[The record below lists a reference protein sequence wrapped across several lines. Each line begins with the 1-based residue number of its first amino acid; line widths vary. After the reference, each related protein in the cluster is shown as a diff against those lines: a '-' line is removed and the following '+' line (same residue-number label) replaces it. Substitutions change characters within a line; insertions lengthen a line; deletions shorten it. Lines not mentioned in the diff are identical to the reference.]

1 MTNKHELI
9 PRDWQVSD
17 YCAKLGWY
25 LVTIPA
31 GSKGPTRFG
40 WQQPEK
46 ALSDPDAA
54 RLYYEQNP
62 NHNVGLLHGASGT
75 CAVDIDNVEHTKMI
89 FEELGIAFSELMQ
102 SAPQIIG
109 RENRGK
115 LIFKAPPD
123 LITHKISWPVQDDPR
138 KTEVVFELRAGAV
151 QDVLPPSIHP
161 DTGRPYEWAGR
172 SIFDGLP
179 DLPTQL
185 LTLWREWDKFRPQM
199 SAICPWRREPEF
211 QPPRRPR
218 PKGDG
223 TSVIDA
229 FNQAHDMHS
238 LLVQYGY
245 KQTAKDRYLSPNSTS
260 GLAGVKLFKDGRAYS
275 HHASDP
281 FDNAHTFDAF
291 ELFLQFEHQGNV
303 RKAVRKAARDAG
315 LGNSE
320 TIATI
325 KSGLEAGMLEPRTAA
340 PRASDSQQGT
350 YAVRKPDM
358 SLLENPRADAPIFD
372 PVRLFGKDWGDWVRT
387 AAEGGAAPADYTAA
401 TLLSVAGSLIGNARW
416 VKVSHSWQEP
426 PLVWTMLIGN
436 PSAGKT
442 PGAKPVRRAL
452 AEIERNERNRVASQ
466 IEAWEKEA
474 ALCKLKLSAW
484 QTDAKKALTDGSEP
498 PPEPD
503 GPGPRPWSPRLSL
516 SDTTIE
522 AAAQVLAS
530 QPKGLLINRD
540 ELAGVLGNL
549 TRYANGGSDGPF
561 YLEGYT
567 GGSFA
572 SERKGS
578 GSIYVSRLSL
588 TLTGTIQPERLATL
602 LLKAEDDGMLA
613 RFIPIFPELVPVGVS
628 EVPEDFLFS
637 EEAFRK
643 LHRLKMVPS
652 DIDKP
657 NGDLRPLF
665 VHFTEKSLAAMTD
678 FRRYCRELEGQHY
691 GLMIS
696 HIGKLPGMAA
706 RLSLILAYLDWAAGD
721 IGLGEPI
728 EIESDVFNRATD
740 FCRDY
745 VVPMA
750 SRAYAE
756 AATPPAERAAM
767 SLAHLI
773 REERLTDLN
782 PRVISRRNRSG
793 LKDAREVKA
802 AIAILVDAHWLTE
815 HTEKTAGAPKTVWV
829 VNPQVF
835 N

>member
-1 MTNKHELI
+1 MNAPHESTGALKAALEYGKRGWPVFQTFI
-9 PRDWQVSD
+9 QGGKLLPASAAKDGGPRWDATTDPKEIKRRW
-17 YCAKLGWY
+17 
-25 LVTIPA
+25 TI
-31 GSKGPTRFG
+31 
-40 WQQPEK
+40 
-46 ALSDPDAA
+46 
-54 RLYYEQNP
+54 NP
-62 NHNVGLLHGASGT
+62 NAGVAIATGQTARILV
-75 CAVDIDNVEHTKMI
+75 VDIDTIKGHGEDGYASLA
-89 FEELGIAFSELMQ
+89 ELESSNGLIPLTISAATPSGGQHLYFKYPAGRNIGNGTNKIAKGIDH
-102 SAPQIIG
+102 
-109 RENRGK
+109 RGDGGYVN
-115 LIFKAPPD
+115 AVPSVRP
-123 LITHKISWPVQDDPR
+123 
-138 KTEVVFELRAGAV
+138 AGAYSWEYPIEFL
-151 QDVLPPSIHP
+151 DPADCPEWLLNLMEKKPPPTLSERAMPPSP
-161 DTGRPYEWAGR
+161 LKVTTASRWADAALTAEVSALWATPTGQRNH
-172 SIFDGLP
+172 
-179 DLPTQL
+179 QL
-185 LTLWREWDKFRPQM
+185 NK
-199 SAICPWRREPEF
+199 S
-211 QPPRRPR
+211 
-218 PKGDG
+218 
-223 TSVIDA
+223 A
-229 FNQAHDMHS
+229 FNLGQIVAGGGLDRVTVEQEM
-238 LLVQYGY
+238 
-245 KQTAKDRYLSPNSTS
+245 TA
-260 GLAGVKLFKDGRAYS
+260 
-275 HHASDP
+275 
-281 FDNAHTFDAF
+281 
-291 ELFLQFEHQGNV
+291 
-303 RKAVRKAARDAG
+303 AAKDAG
-315 LGNSE
+315 LESGE

-325 KSGLEAGMLEPRTAA
+325 KSGLEAGMREPRTAA
-340 PRASDSQQGT
+340 PRASDSQPKPST
-350 YAVRKPDM
+350 IRKPDM
-358 SLLENPRADAPIFD
+358 SLLDNPRADAPIFD

-426 PLVWTMLIGN
+426 PLIWTMLIGN

-452 AEIERNERNRVASQ
+452 VEIEQEARKSIASE

-484 QTDAKKALTDGSEP
+484 QADAKRAFAKGGEP

-530 QPKGLLINRD
+530 QPKGLLVNRD

-613 RFIPIFPELVPVGVS
+613 RFMPIFPELVPVGVS

-637 EEAFRK
+637 QEALLK
-643 LHRLKMVPS
+643 LHRLKMVS
-652 DIDKP
+652 VDIDNP
-657 NGDLRPLF
+657 DADLRPLF

-721 IGLGEPI
+721 VGLGEPL
-728 EIESDVFNRATD
+728 EIELDVFNRATD

-773 REERLTDLN
+773 LEERLTDLN

-815 HTEKTAGAPKTVWV
+815 HSIETAGAPKTVWV

>member
-1 MTNKHELI
+1 
-9 PRDWQVSD
+9 
-17 YCAKLGWY
+17 
-25 LVTIPA
+25 
-31 GSKGPTRFG
+31 
-40 WQQPEK
+40 
-46 ALSDPDAA
+46 
-54 RLYYEQNP
+54 
-62 NHNVGLLHGASGT
+62 
-75 CAVDIDNVEHTKMI
+75 
-89 FEELGIAFSELMQ
+89 
-102 SAPQIIG
+102 
-109 RENRGK
+109 
-115 LIFKAPPD
+115 
-123 LITHKISWPVQDDPR
+123 
-138 KTEVVFELRAGAV
+138 
-151 QDVLPPSIHP
+151 
-161 DTGRPYEWAGR
+161 
-172 SIFDGLP
+172 
-179 DLPTQL
+179 
-185 LTLWREWDKFRPQM
+185 
-199 SAICPWRREPEF
+199 
-211 QPPRRPR
+211 
-218 PKGDG
+218 
-223 TSVIDA
+223 
-229 FNQAHDMHS
+229 
-238 LLVQYGY
+238 
-245 KQTAKDRYLSPNSTS
+245 
-260 GLAGVKLFKDGRAYS
+260 
-275 HHASDP
+275 
-281 FDNAHTFDAF
+281 
-291 ELFLQFEHQGNV
+291 
-303 RKAVRKAARDAG
+303 
-315 LGNSE
+315 
-320 TIATI
+320 
-325 KSGLEAGMLEPRTAA
+325 
-340 PRASDSQQGT
+340 
-350 YAVRKPDM
+350 
-358 SLLENPRADAPIFD
+358 
-372 PVRLFGKDWGDWVRT
+372 
-387 AAEGGAAPADYTAA
+387 
-401 TLLSVAGSLIGNARW
+401 
-416 VKVSHSWQEP
+416 
-426 PLVWTMLIGN
+426 MLIGN

-452 AEIERNERNRVASQ
+452 AEIEHNERNRMASE

-484 QTDAKKALTDGSEP
+484 QADAKKAFAKGSEP

-530 QPKGLLINRD
+530 QPKGLLVNRD

-613 RFIPIFPELVPVGVS
+613 RFMPIFPELVPVGVS

-637 EEAFRK
+637 QEALLK
-643 LHRLKMVPS
+643 LHRLKMVS
-652 DIDKP
+652 VDIDNP
-657 NGDLRPLF
+657 DADLRPLF

-721 IGLGEPI
+721 VGLGEPL
-728 EIESDVFNRATD
+728 EIELDVFNRATD

-773 REERLTDLN
+773 LEERLTDLN

-815 HTEKTAGAPKTVWV
+815 HSIETAGAPKTVWV

>member
-1 MTNKHELI
+1 MSTQHGTNGMLEAALDYAKRGWPVFQICIQNGKLLPASATKNGS
-9 PRDWQVSD
+9 PRWDATTDPEEIKRRWTYNPYAGV
-17 YCAKLGWY
+17 AIATGRTAGI
-25 LVTIPA
+25 LV
-31 GSKGPTRFG
+31 
-40 WQQPEK
+40 
-46 ALSDPDAA
+46 
-54 RLYYEQNP
+54 
-62 NHNVGLLHGASGT
+62 
-75 CAVDIDNVEHTKMI
+75 VDIDTHEGHGKDGYASLAKLEASNEAITNTPSVATPSGGRHLYFNYPAGCNIGNGASKIATGIDHRGDGGYVNAVPSVRHDGTYSWEKPI
-89 FEELGIAFSELMQ
+89 GLFEPVDCPNWLLDLMEKKPQQTLSELAMPSSKLRATAFSRWADAALTTEVTALS
-102 SAPQIIG
+102 SAPKGQRNHQLNKSAFSLGQIVAGGGLDHILVE
-109 RENRGK
+109 RE
-115 LIFKAPPD
+115 LILA
-123 LITHKISWPVQDDPR
+123 
-138 KTEVVFELRAGAV
+138 
-151 QDVLPPSIHP
+151 
-161 DTGRPYEWAGR
+161 
-172 SIFDGLP
+172 
-179 DLPTQL
+179 
-185 LTLWREWDKFRPQM
+185 
-199 SAICPWRREPEF
+199 
-211 QPPRRPR
+211 
-218 PKGDG
+218 
-223 TSVIDA
+223 
-229 FNQAHDMHS
+229 
-238 LLVQYGY
+238 
-245 KQTAKDRYLSPNSTS
+245 AKD
-260 GLAGVKLFKDGRAYS
+260 V
-275 HHASDP
+275 
-281 FDNAHTFDAF
+281 
-291 ELFLQFEHQGNV
+291 
-303 RKAVRKAARDAG
+303 G
-315 LGNSE
+315 LGNGE
-320 TIATI
+320 TLATI

-340 PRASDSQQGT
+340 PPANDSQPMPS
-350 YAVRKPDM
+350 AVRKPDM
-358 SLLENPRADAPIFD
+358 SLLEKSRADAPKFD
-372 PVRLFGKDWGDWVRT
+372 PIKLFGMGWGDWVRT

-416 VKVSHSWQEP
+416 VKVSDSWQEP
-426 PLVWTMLIGN
+426 PLIWTMLIGN

-452 AEIERNERNRVASQ
+452 VEIEQDARKLISIEN
-466 IEAWEKEA
+466 EAWEKEN
-474 ALCKLKLSAW
+474 ALYKLKHSAW
-484 QTDAKKALTDGSEP
+484 QTKAKQAFSKASEP
-498 PPEPD
+498 PPEPE
-503 GPGPRPWSPRLSL
+503 GPGPRPLSPRLSL

-628 EVPEDFLFS
+628 TKQEDVYFS
-637 EEAFRK
+637 RDALLK
-643 LHRLKMVPS
+643 LHELKMVPVN
-652 DIDKP
+652 IDKP
-657 NGDLRPLF
+657 DDDLRPLF
-665 VHFTEKSLAAMTD
+665 VNFTEKSLEAMTD
-678 FRRYCRELEGQHY
+678 FRRYCRELEGQHC

-706 RLSLILAYLDWAAGD
+706 RLSLILAYLDWAAD
-721 IGLGEPI
+721 KVGLGEPV
-728 EIESDVFNRATD
+728 EINLDIFNRAKT

-815 HTEKTAGAPKTVWV
+815 HSEKTAGAPKTVWF
-829 VNPQVF
+829 VNPLVF

>member
-1 MTNKHELI
+1 MVGPLEAALEYAKRGWPVFQTFIQNGKLLPASSAKDGG
-9 PRDWQVSD
+9 PRWDATTDPEEIKRRW
-17 YCAKLGWY
+17 
-25 LVTIPA
+25 TI
-31 GSKGPTRFG
+31 
-40 WQQPEK
+40 
-46 ALSDPDAA
+46 
-54 RLYYEQNP
+54 NP
-62 NHNVGLLHGASGT
+62 NAGVGIATGRRAGILVIDIDTTEGHGDDGYASLAELEACNGFIPDTLSVTTPSGGQHLYFNYPEDGKIGNGASKIAKGIDHRGDGGYVNAVPSVRPDGRYIWEHPIGLFEPAECPNWLLNLMEKKPPPTLSGPSMPPSPLKVTEASRWADVAFKAEVTALWGT
-75 CAVDIDNVEHTKMI
+75 PSGQRNNQLNTS
-89 FEELGIAFSELMQ
+89 AFSLGQIVAGGGLDRVTVEQEL
-102 SAPQIIG
+102 
-109 RENRGK
+109 
-115 LIFKAPPD
+115 
-123 LITHKISWPVQDDPR
+123 
-138 KTEVVFELRAGAV
+138 
-151 QDVLPPSIHP
+151 
-161 DTGRPYEWAGR
+161 
-172 SIFDGLP
+172 
-179 DLPTQL
+179 
-185 LTLWREWDKFRPQM
+185 
-199 SAICPWRREPEF
+199 
-211 QPPRRPR
+211 
-218 PKGDG
+218 
-223 TSVIDA
+223 
-229 FNQAHDMHS
+229 
-238 LLVQYGY
+238 
-245 KQTAKDRYLSPNSTS
+245 TA
-260 GLAGVKLFKDGRAYS
+260 
-275 HHASDP
+275 
-281 FDNAHTFDAF
+281 
-291 ELFLQFEHQGNV
+291 
-303 RKAVRKAARDAG
+303 AATNAG

-325 KSGLEAGMLEPRTAA
+325 KSGLEAGMRQPRTAA
-340 PRASDSQQGT
+340 PRASDSQIKPST
-350 YAVRKPDM
+350 VRKPDM
-358 SLLENPRADAPIFD
+358 SLLENPRANAPKFD
-372 PVRLFGKDWGDWVRT
+372 PVRLFGREWGDWVRT
-387 AAEGGAAPADYTAA
+387 AAEGSAAPADYTAA

-416 VKVSHSWQEP
+416 AKVSHSWQEP
-426 PLVWTMLIGN
+426 PLIWTMLIGN

-452 AEIERNERNRVASQ
+452 AEIEHNERNCVANE

-474 ALCKLKLSAW
+474 ALCKLKHSAW
-484 QTDAKKALTDGSEP
+484 QSKAKKAFAKGGEP

-503 GPGPRPWSPRLSL
+503 GPGPRPWSTRLSL

-530 QPKGLLINRD
+530 QPKGLLVNRD

-561 YLEGYT
+561 YLEGYN

-628 EVPEDFLFS
+628 KVPEDFLFS
-637 EEAFRK
+637 KEALLK

-652 DIDKP
+652 DIGKP
-657 NGDLRPLF
+657 DADLRPLF

-678 FRRYCRELEGQHY
+678 FRCYCRELEGQHY

-721 IGLGEPI
+721 VGLGEPL
-728 EIESDVFNRATD
+728 EIELDVFNRATD

-756 AATPPAERAAM
+756 AARPPAERAAM

-793 LKDAREVKA
+793 LKDTREVKA
-802 AIAILVDAHWLTE
+802 AISILVDAHWLTE
-815 HTEKTAGAPKTVWV
+815 YTEKTAGAPKTIWV

-835 N
+835 D

>member
-1 MTNKHELI
+1 MVGPLEAALEYAKRGWPVFQTFIQNGKLLPASSAKDGG
-9 PRDWQVSD
+9 PRWDATTDPEEIKWR
-17 YCAKLGWY
+17 W
-25 LVTIPA
+25 TI
-31 GSKGPTRFG
+31 
-40 WQQPEK
+40 
-46 ALSDPDAA
+46 
-54 RLYYEQNP
+54 NP
-62 NHNVGLLHGASGT
+62 NAGVGIATGRTAGILVIDIDTAEGHGDDGYASLAELEACNGVIPDTLSVTTPSGGQHLYFNYPEEGYIGNGASKIAKGIDHRGDGGYVN
-75 CAVDIDNVEHTKMI
+75 AVPSVRPDGRYSWEHPI
-89 FEELGIAFSELMQ
+89 GLFEPADCPDWLLNLIKKKPPPTLSERAMPPSPLKVTEASRWADVALTAEVTALWATPSGQRNNQLNTSAFSLG
-102 SAPQIIG
+102 QIVAG
-109 RENRGK
+109 GGLDRLTVEQK
-115 LIFKAPPD
+115 L
-123 LITHKISWPVQDDPR
+123 
-138 KTEVVFELRAGAV
+138 
-151 QDVLPPSIHP
+151 
-161 DTGRPYEWAGR
+161 
-172 SIFDGLP
+172 
-179 DLPTQL
+179 
-185 LTLWREWDKFRPQM
+185 
-199 SAICPWRREPEF
+199 
-211 QPPRRPR
+211 
-218 PKGDG
+218 
-223 TSVIDA
+223 
-229 FNQAHDMHS
+229 
-238 LLVQYGY
+238 
-245 KQTAKDRYLSPNSTS
+245 TA
-260 GLAGVKLFKDGRAYS
+260 
-275 HHASDP
+275 
-281 FDNAHTFDAF
+281 
-291 ELFLQFEHQGNV
+291 
-303 RKAVRKAARDAG
+303 AATNAG
-315 LGNSE
+315 LGTSE

-325 KSGLEAGMLEPRTAA
+325 KSGLEAGMRQPRTAA
-340 PRASDSQQGT
+340 PCVSDSQIKPST
-350 YAVRKPDM
+350 VRKPDM
-358 SLLENPRADAPIFD
+358 SLLENPRADAPKFD
-372 PVRLFGKDWGDWVRT
+372 PVRLFGREWGDWVRT

-426 PLVWTMLIGN
+426 PLIWTMLIGN

-452 AEIERNERNRVASQ
+452 AEIEHNERKRMASE

-474 ALCKLKLSAW
+474 ALCKLKHSAW
-484 QTDAKKALTDGSEP
+484 QSEAKKAFAKGSEP

-530 QPKGLLINRD
+530 QPKGLLVNRD

-628 EVPEDFLFS
+628 KVPPDFLFS
-637 EEAFRK
+637 EEALLK

-652 DIDKP
+652 DINKP
-657 NGDLRPLF
+657 DADLRPLF
-665 VHFTEKSLAAMTD
+665 VQFTEKSLAAMTD

-706 RLSLILAYLDWAAGD
+706 RLSLIIAYLDWAAGD
-721 IGLGEPI
+721 VGLGEPL
-728 EIESDVFNRATD
+728 EIELDVFNRATD

-773 REERLTDLN
+773 LEERLTDLN

-793 LKDAREVKA
+793 LKDTREVKA

>member
-1 MTNKHELI
+1 MNAPHERTGALKAALEYGKRGWPVFQTVIQGGKFLPASAAKDGGPRWDATTDPQEIKRRWTIKPNAGVGIATGQTAGILVIDIDTMKGHGEDGYASLAELEACNGLI
-9 PRDWQVSD
+9 PDTLS
-17 YCAKLGWY
+17 
-25 LVTIPA
+25 VTTPSGGRHLYFKYPA
-31 GSKGPTRFG
+31 GCNIGNGASKIAKGIDHRGDGGYVNAVPSVRPDGAYSWEHPIGLFEPADCPD
-40 WQQPEK
+40 WLLNLLEK
-46 ALSDPDAA
+46 KPPQTLSERAMPPSPLKVTTASRWADAA
-54 RLYYEQNP
+54 LQDE
-62 NHNVGLLHGASGT
+62 VTALW
-75 CAVDIDNVEHTKMI
+75 V
-89 FEELGIAFSELMQ
+89 
-102 SAPQIIG
+102 APEGQ
-109 RENRGK
+109 RN
-115 LIFKAPPD
+115 D
-123 LITHKISWPVQDDPR
+123 
-138 KTEVVFELRAGAV
+138 
-151 QDVLPPSIHP
+151 
-161 DTGRPYEWAGR
+161 
-172 SIFDGLP
+172 
-179 DLPTQL
+179 QL
-185 LTLWREWDKFRPQM
+185 N
-199 SAICPWRREPEF
+199 
-211 QPPRRPR
+211 
-218 PKGDG
+218 
-223 TSVIDA
+223 TSA
-229 FNQAHDMHS
+229 FNLGQIVAGGGLDRVTVEQE
-238 LLVQYGY
+238 L
-245 KQTAKDRYLSPNSTS
+245 TA
-260 GLAGVKLFKDGRAYS
+260 
-275 HHASDP
+275 
-281 FDNAHTFDAF
+281 
-291 ELFLQFEHQGNV
+291 
-303 RKAVRKAARDAG
+303 AAKDAG

-340 PRASDSQQGT
+340 PRANDSQQGT

-372 PVRLFGKDWGDWVRT
+372 PVRLFGREWGDWVRT

-426 PLVWTMLIGN
+426 PLIWTMLIGN

-452 AEIERNERNRVASQ
+452 AEIEHNERKRMASE

-484 QTDAKKALTDGSEP
+484 QTDAKKTFAKGGEP
-498 PPEPD
+498 TPEPD

-530 QPKGLLINRD
+530 QPKGLLVNRD

-628 EVPEDFLFS
+628 KVPPDFLFS
-637 EEAFRK
+637 EEALLK

-652 DIDKP
+652 DINKP
-657 NGDLRPLF
+657 DADLRPLF

-706 RLSLILAYLDWAAGD
+706 RLSLIIAYLDWAAGD
-721 IGLGEPI
+721 VGLGEPL
-728 EIESDVFNRATD
+728 EIELDVFNRATD

-773 REERLTDLN
+773 LEERLTDLN

-793 LKDAREVKA
+793 LKDTREVKA

>member
-89 FEELGIAFSELMQ
+89 FEELGIDFSELMQ

-179 DLPTQL
+179 ELPTQL
-185 LTLWREWDKFRPQM
+185 LILWREWDKFRPQM

-325 KSGLEAGMLEPRTAA
+325 KSGLEAGMLEPRRTFEELVAA
-340 PRASDSQQGT
+340 AKELTNGDMGEVE
-350 YAVRKPDM
+350 AV
-358 SLLENPRADAPIFD
+358 
-372 PVRLFGKDWGDWVRT
+372 
-387 AAEGGAAPADYTAA
+387 
-401 TLLSVAGSLIGNARW
+401 
-416 VKVSHSWQEP
+416 
-426 PLVWTMLIGN
+426 
-436 PSAGKT
+436 
-442 PGAKPVRRAL
+442 
-452 AEIERNERNRVASQ
+452 
-466 IEAWEKEA
+466 
-474 ALCKLKLSAW
+474 
-484 QTDAKKALTDGSEP
+484 
-498 PPEPD
+498 
-503 GPGPRPWSPRLSL
+503 
-516 SDTTIE
+516 TIE
-522 AAAQVLAS
+522 AAALTPIQRNQVFREIKQATKIPIGTLKEQIRGEINDDPDHLDLANVTLDKIGRENIICTSAFVWRWSDCGVWKQQNDRAVKQEVQAVINDQTVKVTSS
-530 QPKGLLINRD
+530 QVNGVTDVLKSEIFSSDHEFNQGNPESVNCENGELELDRMDWVLLPHCREHYRTTQIPVTYDPQAKAPRFQVFLKQIFRD
-540 ELAGVLGNL
+540 DPDQLDKIASVLELMGYSLMSHAQHERFVMLIGPGANGKSVLLAVLEALLGAKNVAGVQPANFDNRFQRAHLHQKLANIVTELKQGEVIADAALKAITSGEPATVEHKHKDPFVIRPFSTCWFGTNHMPRTLDFSEALFRRATILTFNRTFSSGEQDPNLKETLIKELPGILNMCLDAYRFALIIDFAKPQSSDAAKTEWRLEADQVEQFVEESCVPQCDARAKVGDVFKAYIFWADDNGIKKTMAQKGFRDRL
-549 TRYANGGSDGPF
+549 TRLGYGTDRDRANR
-561 YLEGYT
+561 YVT
-567 GGSFA
+567 G
-572 SERKGS
+572 
-578 GSIYVSRLSL
+578 L
-588 TLTGTIQPERLATL
+588 TLTDQPL
-602 LLKAEDDGMLA
+602 
-613 RFIPIFPELVPVGVS
+613 
-628 EVPEDFLFS
+628 
-637 EEAFRK
+637 
-643 LHRLKMVPS
+643 
-652 DIDKP
+652 
-657 NGDLRPLF
+657 NG
-665 VHFTEKSLAAMTD
+665 
-678 FRRYCRELEGQHY
+678 
-691 GLMIS
+691 
-696 HIGKLPGMAA
+696 
-706 RLSLILAYLDWAAGD
+706 
-721 IGLGEPI
+721 
-728 EIESDVFNRATD
+728 
-740 FCRDY
+740 
-745 VVPMA
+745 
-750 SRAYAE
+750 
-756 AATPPAERAAM
+756 
-767 SLAHLI
+767 
-773 REERLTDLN
+773 
-782 PRVISRRNRSG
+782 
-793 LKDAREVKA
+793 
-802 AIAILVDAHWLTE
+802 
-815 HTEKTAGAPKTVWV
+815 
-829 VNPQVF
+829 
-835 N
+835 

>member
-1 MTNKHELI
+1 M
-9 PRDWQVSD
+9 
-17 YCAKLGWY
+17 
-25 LVTIPA
+25 
-31 GSKGPTRFG
+31 
-40 WQQPEK
+40 
-46 ALSDPDAA
+46 
-54 RLYYEQNP
+54 
-62 NHNVGLLHGASGT
+62 
-75 CAVDIDNVEHTKMI
+75 
-89 FEELGIAFSELMQ
+89 
-102 SAPQIIG
+102 
-109 RENRGK
+109 
-115 LIFKAPPD
+115 
-123 LITHKISWPVQDDPR
+123 
-138 KTEVVFELRAGAV
+138 
-151 QDVLPPSIHP
+151 
-161 DTGRPYEWAGR
+161 
-172 SIFDGLP
+172 
-179 DLPTQL
+179 
-185 LTLWREWDKFRPQM
+185 
-199 SAICPWRREPEF
+199 
-211 QPPRRPR
+211 
-218 PKGDG
+218 
-223 TSVIDA
+223 
-229 FNQAHDMHS
+229 
-238 LLVQYGY
+238 
-245 KQTAKDRYLSPNSTS
+245 
-260 GLAGVKLFKDGRAYS
+260 
-275 HHASDP
+275 
-281 FDNAHTFDAF
+281 
-291 ELFLQFEHQGNV
+291 
-303 RKAVRKAARDAG
+303 
-315 LGNSE
+315 
-320 TIATI
+320 
-325 KSGLEAGMLEPRTAA
+325 
-340 PRASDSQQGT
+340 
-350 YAVRKPDM
+350 
-358 SLLENPRADAPIFD
+358 
-372 PVRLFGKDWGDWVRT
+372 RLFGKDWGDWVRT

-426 PLVWTMLIGN
+426 PLIWTMLIGN

-466 IEAWEKEA
+466 KEAWEKEA

-484 QTDAKKALTDGSEP
+484 QTDAKKALTEGSEP

-530 QPKGLLINRD
+530 QPKGLLVNRD

-637 EEAFRK
+637 EEALRK

-657 NGDLRPLF
+657 DADLRPLF

-721 IGLGEPI
+721 VGLGEPL
-728 EIESDVFNRATD
+728 EIELDVFNRATD

>member
-1 MTNKHELI
+1 M
-9 PRDWQVSD
+9 
-17 YCAKLGWY
+17 
-25 LVTIPA
+25 
-31 GSKGPTRFG
+31 
-40 WQQPEK
+40 
-46 ALSDPDAA
+46 
-54 RLYYEQNP
+54 
-62 NHNVGLLHGASGT
+62 AS
-75 CAVDIDNVEHTKMI
+75 
-89 FEELGIAFSELMQ
+89 
-102 SAPQIIG
+102 
-109 RENRGK
+109 EN
-115 LIFKAPPD
+115 
-123 LITHKISWPVQDDPR
+123 
-138 KTEVVFELRAGAV
+138 
-151 QDVLPPSIHP
+151 
-161 DTGRPYEWAGR
+161 
-172 SIFDGLP
+172 
-179 DLPTQL
+179 
-185 LTLWREWDKFRPQM
+185 
-199 SAICPWRREPEF
+199 
-211 QPPRRPR
+211 
-218 PKGDG
+218 
-223 TSVIDA
+223 
-229 FNQAHDMHS
+229 
-238 LLVQYGY
+238 
-245 KQTAKDRYLSPNSTS
+245 
-260 GLAGVKLFKDGRAYS
+260 
-275 HHASDP
+275 
-281 FDNAHTFDAF
+281 
-291 ELFLQFEHQGNV
+291 
-303 RKAVRKAARDAG
+303 
-315 LGNSE
+315 
-320 TIATI
+320 
-325 KSGLEAGMLEPRTAA
+325 
-340 PRASDSQQGT
+340 
-350 YAVRKPDM
+350 
-358 SLLENPRADAPIFD
+358 
-372 PVRLFGKDWGDWVRT
+372 
-387 AAEGGAAPADYTAA
+387 
-401 TLLSVAGSLIGNARW
+401 
-416 VKVSHSWQEP
+416 
-426 PLVWTMLIGN
+426 
-436 PSAGKT
+436 
-442 PGAKPVRRAL
+442 
-452 AEIERNERNRVASQ
+452 
-466 IEAWEKEA
+466 EAWEKEA

-484 QTDAKKALTDGSEP
+484 QTDAKNAFAKGSEP

-530 QPKGLLINRD
+530 QPKGLLVNRD

-637 EEAFRK
+637 EEALLK

-657 NGDLRPLF
+657 DADLRPLF

-721 IGLGEPI
+721 VGLGEPL
-728 EIESDVFNRATD
+728 EIELDVFNRATD

-750 SRAYAE
+750 LRAYAE

-773 REERLTDLN
+773 LEERLTDLN